1 MKKKFERI
9 KEEKLYVDAETNK
22 FKSSI
27 SEMEEKLSEA
37 NSKITELEK
46 LSEKIETLE
55 NEKNDLRAE
64 LEQKN
69 NEIESLKKDL
79 QKSISDKYVEV
90 ESLKD
95 EKELKVKEVEALND
109 KIKALEET
117 IFEAKGA
124 PQLMDEIKDI
134 LMHKGFLSDKEFEDL
149 LERTNLE

>member
-1 MKKKFERI
+1 MKKNFERI

-27 SEMEEKLSEA
+27 SELEEKLSVA
-37 NSKITELEK
+37 NSKIIELEK
-46 LSEKIETLE
+46 SSERIEALE
-55 NEKNDLRAE
+55 NEKNDLKAE

-95 EKELKVKEVEALND
+95 EKESKVKEAEALND

-117 IFEAKGA
+117 ISEAKGA
-124 PQLMDEIKDI
+124 PQLMDDIKDI
-134 LMHKGFLSDKEFEDL
+134 LMQKGFLSDKEFEDL
-149 LERTNLE
+149 LERTSLE